1 MKKWILYIRS
11 GTIRT
16 GGNGKK
22 GKKMRDL
29 AELRLEID
37 KIDRQMVEL
46 FEQRMGISREV
57 AEYKVAVGKRILD
70 KERENQKIEA
80 VNALTHNEFNRH
92 GVEEL
97 YKQLMA
103 MSRKLQYQ
111 LMEEQALGRLP
122 FVMVDKLEKEN
133 VRVVYQGVDGAYAQ
147 QAMFAFFGEN
157 VNHFHVER
165 WRDAMDAIAEGMA
178 DYAVLPIEN
187 STAGIVNDNYDLL
200 EEYDNYIVGEQIL
213 SIQHALLGTPDA
225 ELSDIR
231 TVYSHPQGLMQCARY
246 LDEHRDWKQ
255 ISLLNTAMAAQKVAE
270 EHDKSQAA
278 IASTLAAKQH
288 GLKVL
293 EEGINRSGGNSTRFL
308 IVTNQPIFCRDAEK
322 VSICFEVTHESG
334 CLYNVL
340 SHFIY
345 NNLNMCR
352 IESRPIADRNW
363 EYHFFVDFEG
373 NLNDSAVKN
382 ALRGIREEALN
393 LKILGNY

>member
-1 MKKWILYIRS
+1 
-11 GTIRT
+11 
-16 GGNGKK
+16 
-22 GKKMRDL
+22 MRDL

-80 VNALTHNEFNRH
+80 VKALTHNEFNRH

-293 EEGINRSGGNSTRFL
+293 EEGINRSGGNSTRFM
-308 IVTNQPIFCRDAEK
+308 IVTNQPIFCRAAEK

>member
-1 MKKWILYIRS
+1 
-11 GTIRT
+11 
-16 GGNGKK
+16 
-22 GKKMRDL
+22 MRDL

-80 VNALTHNEFNRH
+80 VKALTHNEFNRH

-231 TVYSHPQGLMQCARY
+231 TVYSHPQGLMQCASFSPESSRFRRGSGRY
-246 LDEHRDWKQ
+246 SPEWK
-255 ISLLNTAMAAQKVAE
+255 
-270 EHDKSQAA
+270 
-278 IASTLAAKQH
+278 
-288 GLKVL
+288 
-293 EEGINRSGGNSTRFL
+293 RFRPCWTR
-308 IVTNQPIFCRDAEK
+308 
-322 VSICFEVTHESG
+322 
-334 CLYNVL
+334 
-340 SHFIY
+340 
-345 NNLNMCR
+345 
-352 IESRPIADRNW
+352 
-363 EYHFFVDFEG
+363 
-373 NLNDSAVKN
+373 
-382 ALRGIREEALN
+382 
-393 LKILGNY
+393 

>member
-1 MKKWILYIRS
+1 
-11 GTIRT
+11 
-16 GGNGKK
+16 
-22 GKKMRDL
+22 MRDL

-46 FEQRMGISREV
+46 FEQRMDVSKEV
-57 AEYKVAVGKRILD
+57 AEYKVAAGKKILD
-70 KERENQKIEA
+70 KERENLKLEA
-80 VNALTHNEFNRH
+80 VKAMTHTDFNRH

-111 LMEEQALGRLP
+111 MMEEHALGRLP
-122 FVMVDKLEKEN
+122 FVMVDKIEKEN
-133 VRVVYQGVDGAYAQ
+133 VRVVYQGVEGAYAQ
-147 QAMFAFFGEN
+147 QAMFAFFGED
-157 VNHFHVER
+157 VSHFHVER

-213 SIQHALLGTPDA
+213 SIQHALLETQDA

-231 TVYSHPQGLMQCARY
+231 TVYSHPQGLMQCAKY
-246 LDEHRDWKQ
+246 LDAHRDWRQ
-255 ISLLNTAMAAQKVAE
+255 VSLLNTAVEARKVAE
-270 EHDKSQAA
+270 DGDKSQAA
-278 IASTLAAKQH
+278 IATVLAGKQN

-293 EEGINRSGGNSTRFL
+293 AEGINQSGLNSTRFL
-308 IVTNQPIFCRDAEK
+308 IVTNQPVFCKDAKK
-322 VSICFEVTHESG
+322 VSICFEVPHESG
-334 CLYNVL
+334 SPYNVL

-345 NNLNMCR
+345 NNLNMSR

>member
-1 MKKWILYIRS
+1 
-11 GTIRT
+11 
-16 GGNGKK
+16 
-22 GKKMRDL
+22 MRDL
-29 AELRLEID
+29 KELRVEID
-37 KIDRQMVEL
+37 RIDREMVAL
-46 FEQRMGISREV
+46 FEERMGISKEV
-57 AEYKVAVGKRILD
+57 AEYKIATGKKILD

-80 VNALTHNEFNRH
+80 VKALTHNDFNGH

-97 YKQLMA
+97 YKQIMGI
-103 MSRKLQYQ
+103 SRKLQYQ
-111 LMEEQALGRLP
+111 LMEEKALGRLP
-122 FVMVDKLEKEN
+122 FIMVDELEKKN
-133 VRVVYQGVDGAYAQ
+133 VRVVYQGVEGAYAQ
-147 QAMFAFFGEN
+147 QAMFAFFGED

-187 STAGIVNDNYDLL
+187 STAGIVNDSYDLL
-200 EEYDNYIVGEQIL
+200 EEYDNYIVGEQII
-213 SIQHALLGTPDA
+213 SVQHALLGMPDA
-225 ELSDIR
+225 EISDIK
-231 TVYSHPQGLMQCARY
+231 TVFSHPQGLMQCAKY

-255 ISLLNTAMAAQKVAE
+255 ISVLNTAVAAKKVADE
-270 EHDKSQAA
+270 KNKEQAA
-278 IASTLAAKQH
+278 IASTLAAKQQ

-293 EEGINRSGGNSTRFL
+293 EQGINRSEHNSTRFV
-308 IVTNQPIFCRDAEK
+308 IVTNQPIFRKDAEK

-340 SHFIY
+340 SYFIY

-352 IESRPIADRNW
+352 IESRPIPDRNW

-393 LKILGNY
+393 MKILGNY

>member
-1 MKKWILYIRS
+1 
-11 GTIRT
+11 
-16 GGNGKK
+16 
-22 GKKMRDL
+22 MRDL
-29 AELRLEID
+29 KELRVD
-37 KIDRQMVEL
+37 IDRIDREMVAL
-46 FEQRMGISREV
+46 FEERMGIAKEV
-57 AEYKVAVGKRILD
+57 AEYKIATGKKILD
-70 KERENQKIEA
+70 KDRENQKLEA
-80 VNALTHNEFNRH
+80 VKALTHNDFNSH

-97 YKQLMA
+97 YKQIMGI
-103 MSRKLQYQ
+103 SRKLQYQ
-111 LMEEQALGRLP
+111 LMEEKALGRLP
-122 FVMVDKLEKEN
+122 FIMVNELEKKQ
-133 VRVVYQGVDGAYAQ
+133 VRVVYQGVEGAYAQ

-200 EEYDNYIVGEQIL
+200 GEYDNYIVGEQII

-225 ELSDIR
+225 KISDIR
-231 TVYSHPQGLMQCARY
+231 TVYSHPQGLMQCAKY
-246 LDEHRDWKQ
+246 LDEHRDWQQ
-255 ISLLNTAMAAQKVAE
+255 ISVLNTAVAAKKVAE
-270 EHDKSQAA
+270 EKDKTQAA
-278 IASTLAAKQH
+278 IASTLAGRQQ
-288 GLKVL
+288 GLKIL
-293 EEGINRSGGNSTRFL
+293 DEGINRSMNNSTRFL
-308 IVTNQPIFCRDAEK
+308 IVTNQPIFCRDAKK

-340 SHFIY
+340 SHFIF

-352 IESRPIADRNW
+352 IESRPIPDRNW

>member
-1 MKKWILYIRS
+1 
-11 GTIRT
+11 
-16 GGNGKK
+16 
-22 GKKMRDL
+22 MRDL

-46 FEQRMGISREV
+46 FEQRMDVSKEV
-57 AEYKVAVGKRILD
+57 AEYKVAAGKKILD
-70 KERENQKIEA
+70 KERENQKLKA
-80 VNALTHNEFNRH
+80 VKAMTHTDFNRH

-111 LMEEQALGRLP
+111 MMEEHALGRLP
-122 FVMVDKLEKEN
+122 FVMVDKIEKEN
-133 VRVVYQGVDGAYAQ
+133 VRVVYQGVEGAYAQ
-147 QAMFAFFGEN
+147 QAMFAFFGEE
-157 VNHFHVER
+157 VSHFHVER

-187 STAGIVNDNYDLL
+187 STAGSVNDNYDLL

-231 TVYSHPQGLMQCARY
+231 TVYSHPQGLMQCAKY
-246 LDEHRDWKQ
+246 LDAHRDWRQ
-255 ISLLNTAMAAQKVAE
+255 VSLLNTAVEARKVAE
-270 EHDKSQAA
+270 DGDKSQAA
-278 IASTLAAKQH
+278 IATVLAGKQN

-293 EEGINRSGGNSTRFL
+293 AEGINQSGLNSTRFL
-308 IVTNQPIFCRDAEK
+308 IVTNQPVFCKDAKK
-322 VSICFEVTHESG
+322 VSICFEVPHESG
-334 CLYNVL
+334 SPYNVL

-345 NNLNMCR
+345 NNLNMSR

>member
-1 MKKWILYIRS
+1 
-11 GTIRT
+11 
-16 GGNGKK
+16 
-22 GKKMRDL
+22 MRDL
-29 AELRLEID
+29 KELRVD
-37 KIDRQMVEL
+37 IDRIDREMVAL
-46 FEQRMGISREV
+46 FEERMGIAKEV
-57 AEYKVAVGKRILD
+57 AEYKIATGKKILD
-70 KERENQKIEA
+70 KDRENQKLEA
-80 VNALTHNEFNRH
+80 VKALTHNDFNSH

-97 YKQLMA
+97 YKQIMGI
-103 MSRKLQYQ
+103 SRKLQYQ
-111 LMEEQALGRLP
+111 LMEEKALGRLP
-122 FVMVDKLEKEN
+122 FIMVNELEKKQ
-133 VRVVYQGVDGAYAQ
+133 VRVVYQGVEGAYAQ

-200 EEYDNYIVGEQIL
+200 GEYDNYIVGEQII

-225 ELSDIR
+225 KISDIR
-231 TVYSHPQGLMQCARY
+231 TVYSHPQGLMQCAKY
-246 LDEHRDWKQ
+246 LDEHRDWQQ
-255 ISLLNTAMAAQKVAE
+255 ISVLNTAVAAKKVAE
-270 EHDKSQAA
+270 EKDKTQAA
-278 IASTLAAKQH
+278 IASILAGRQQ
-288 GLKVL
+288 GLKIL
-293 EEGINRSGGNSTRFL
+293 DEGINRSMNNSTRFL
-308 IVTNQPIFCRDAEK
+308 IVTNQPIFCRDAKK

-340 SHFIY
+340 SHFIF

-352 IESRPIADRNW
+352 IESRPIPDRNW